1 MQPYSYFINHKN
13 KWWRTWTA
21 CMKQNSMKRISHLN
35 DNYRVKI
42 TIQLFIEIQYWVL
55 WLDHRLMI
63 LYNIHEIQVD
73 IHRNMHIYMPIATDW
88 NLKWMINLH
97 RNCINIMYPR
107 YFWWPDHNLNFIA
120 RCLWQFDIR
129 TFQAWKTHRE

>member
-1 MQPYSYFINHKN
+1 
-13 KWWRTWTA
+13 
-21 CMKQNSMKRISHLN
+21 MKCISLLN

-42 TIQLFIEIQYWVL
+42 TIQLFIEIQYCVL

-88 NLKWMINLH
+88 NLK
-97 RNCINIMYPR
+97 
-107 YFWWPDHNLNFIA
+107 
-120 RCLWQFDIR
+120 
-129 TFQAWKTHRE
+129 